1 MDVEKNEMTQV
12 LKTLSSIETKL
23 DRALDDVED
32 HEERLRKLECRSGDR
47 WNGLVDKLIVFTVS
61 AVGGYLLAQLLNKGG

>member
-1 MDVEKNEMTQV
+1 MDVEKDEMTQV

-32 HEERLRKLECRSGDR
+32 HEERLRKLEGRSGDR
-47 WNGLVDKLIVFTVS
+47 WNGLVDKILVGVIS
-61 AVGGYLLAQLLNKGG
+61 SVGGYLLAQFLK